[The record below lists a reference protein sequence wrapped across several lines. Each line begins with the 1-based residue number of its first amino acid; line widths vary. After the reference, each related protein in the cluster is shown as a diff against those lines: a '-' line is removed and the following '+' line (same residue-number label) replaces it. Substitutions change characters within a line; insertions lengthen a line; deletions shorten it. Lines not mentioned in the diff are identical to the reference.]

1 MRPRTPRANRRGASM
16 VEAAIILPV
25 FLTLILGMLD
35 LSLGVFRHHVVSQA
49 ARQGVRAPS
58 STARWPPP
66 R

>member
-1 MRPRTPRANRRGASM
+1 M

-35 LSLGVFRHHVVSQA
+35 LSIGVFRHHVVSQA
-49 ARQGVRAPS
+49 AARACAAPS
-58 STARWPPP
+58 STGRWPPP